1 MGWQS
6 DIVKY
11 GMIIGAAGVGVY
23 VLSHKISGAL
33 SAPAAAAGETINAAG
48 EALGTAASA
57 VGETLGG
64 AGEAAG
70 NYVQTVSNCPTC
82 NGWPNLFGTPCEEC
96 AEHGQK
102 TLPGAVPPS
111 GEAGDVYYEN
121 CVGQMCEHTDAADA
135 NQGGDIKADKP
146 IDVFEWKWP
155 WDPVGNVTKVQDDP
169 SQENWFKDPV
179 PGILEAGADIQRFF
193 FGGQTLSEVLKVD
206 NVVEQAV
213 PQGYDFTVPTG
224 YRTGATGF
232 KNTTE
237 SSTLNIGNNV
247 LDGTAATI
255 EPTQVNATGGWD
267 PTFGLLAGLFGS
279 PTQGIKPVSGIKT
292 FDREHQPTYD
302 NTVHANTSSN
312 GLSSSTVVNTSA
324 PSVNVNTAA
333 EANFNVSSTQVNTST
348 NVAGSTG
355 QGGARGGRSGGGSG
369 GGATGGA
376 GGSGSGGGSSG
387 GSSSAGGGSS
397 TSGNSGGGSTTSTSS
412 TSTGRRGTGSAGAGG
427 SS

>member
-11 GMIIGAAGVGVY
+11 GMIVGGAGVGVWL
-23 VLSHKISGAL
+23 LSRRISGAL
-33 SAPAAAAGETINAAG
+33 EAPAKAAGEAWNATG
-48 EALGTAASA
+48 EALGTAASV
-57 VGETLGG
+57 VGEAVGG
-64 AGEAAG
+64 AGEMAG
-70 NYVQTVSNCPTC
+70 DYVQTVASCPMC

-102 TLPGAVPPS
+102 ELPGEVPPS
-111 GEAGDVYYEN
+111 GDAGDVWYKDCFGLCPEDT
-121 CVGQMCEHTDAADA
+121 G
-135 NQGGDIKADKP
+135 QGGEIKADKP

-237 SSTLNIGNNV
+237 SNTLNIGNNV

-267 PTFGLLAGLFGS
+267 PTFGLLQGIFGS
-279 PTQGIKPVSGIKT
+279 PTVK
-292 FDREHQPTYD
+292 EQPTYN

-333 EANFNVSSTQVNTST
+333 NANFNVSSTQVNTST
-348 NVAGSTG
+348 NPAGNTG
-355 QGGARGGRSGGGSG
+355 RRGSG
-369 GGATGGA
+369 SAGA
-376 GGSGSGGGSSG
+376 GGSSGGSSG
-387 GSSSAGGGSS
+387 SSGGSSGSSGGTGGSSGSSSAGGGSS
-397 TSGNSGGGSTTSTSS
+397 SSGNSGGGSTTSTSS
-412 TSTGRRGTGSAGAGG
+412 RSTGRRGTGSAGAGG

>member
-1 MGWQS
+1 MGWQT
-6 DIVKY
+6 DIIKY
-11 GMIIGAAGVGVY
+11 GMIVGGAGVGVY
-23 VLSHKISGAL
+23 FLSRKISGAL
-33 SAPAAAAGETINAAG
+33 SAPAQAAG
-48 EALGTAASA
+48 EAWNATGEALGA
-57 VGETLGG
+57 
-64 AGEAAG
+64 AGEAVGDALAAPG
-70 NYVQTVSNCPTC
+70 KAVGSYVETVSNCPTC

-102 TLPGAVPPS
+102 SLPGAVPPS
-111 GEAGDVYYEN
+111 GDAGDVYYEN
-121 CVGQMCEHTDAADA
+121 CVGQMCDHVDAADA

-146 IDVFEWKWP
+146 IDIWGWLG
-155 WDPVGNVTKVQDDP
+155 VGEPQGQVTKVQDDP
-169 SQENWFKDPV
+169 SQENWFKNPV
-179 PGILEAGADIQRFF
+179 PGLLETGADIQRFF
-193 FGGQTLSEVLKVD
+193 FGGETLAEVLKVD

-267 PTFGLLAGLFGS
+267 PTFGLLSGLFGS
-279 PTQGIKPVSGIKT
+279 PTVKQ
-292 FDREHQPTYD
+292 QPTYN
-302 NTVHANTSSN
+302 NTVHPNTSSN

-333 EANFNVSSTQVNTST
+333 EANFNVSSTQVNTTT
-348 NVAGSTG
+348 NPAGNTG
-355 QGGARGGRSGGGSG
+355 RKGSG
-369 GGATGGA
+369 SAGA
-376 GGSGSGGGSSG
+376 GGSSGSSGGTGGSSGSSG
-387 GSSSAGGGSS
+387 GSASAGGGSS
-397 TSGNSGGGSTTSTSS
+397 TSGNSGGGSTTSTGGG
-412 TSTGRRGTGSAGAGG
+412 STGRRGTGSAGAGG

>member
-1 MGWQS
+1 MGWQT

-11 GMIIGAAGVGVY
+11 GMIVGGAGVGVY
-23 VLSHKISGAL
+23 LLSRKISGAL
-33 SAPAAAAGETINAAG
+33 EAPAKAAGEAWSATG
-48 EALGTAASA
+48 EALGTAATA
-57 VGETLGG
+57 AGDVLGG

-70 NYVQTVSNCPTC
+70 NYVATISNCPTC

-102 TLPGAVPPS
+102 SLPGVVPPS
-111 GEAGDVYYEN
+111 GDAGDVYYQN
-121 CVGQMCEHTDAADA
+121 CVGQMCDHVDAADA

-146 IDVFEWKWP
+146 IDIWGWLGLGEPK
-155 WDPVGNVTKVQDDP
+155 GQITKVQDDP

-179 PGILEAGADIQRFF
+179 PGLLETGADIQRFF
-193 FGGQTLSEVLKVD
+193 FGGQTISEVLKVD

-267 PTFGLLAGLFGS
+267 PTFGLLQGLFGS
-279 PTQGIKPVSGIKT
+279 PTVKQ
-292 FDREHQPTYD
+292 QPTYN
-302 NTVHANTSSN
+302 NTVHANTDSN
-312 GLSSSTVVNTSA
+312 GLSSSTVVNTTA

-348 NVAGSTG
+348 NVAGNTG
-355 QGGARGGRSGGGSG
+355 QSGAHGH
-369 GGATGGA
+369 
-376 GGSGSGGGSSG
+376 
-387 GSSSAGGGSS
+387 S
-397 TSGNSGGGSTTSTSS
+397 T
-412 TSTGRRGTGSAGAGG
+412 AGAGG
-427 SS
+427 NPSSSTTNAGNTTSTAGGTPAGVSTPGGGTSKNKGSGRFG

>member
-6 DIVKY
+6 DVIKY
-11 GMIIGAAGVGVY
+11 GMVIGAAGVGVY

-33 SAPAAAAGETINAAG
+33 EAPAKAAGEAWSATG
-48 EALGTAASA
+48 EALGTAATA
-57 VGETLGG
+57 AGDVLGG

-70 NYVQTVSNCPTC
+70 NYVATISNCPTC

-102 TLPGAVPPS
+102 DLPGVVPPS
-111 GEAGDVYYEN
+111 GDAGDVYYQN

-146 IDVFEWKWP
+146 IDIWGWLG
-155 WDPVGNVTKVQDDP
+155 VGEPKGQVTKVQDDP
-169 SQENWFKDPV
+169 NQENWFKDPV
-179 PGILEAGADIQRFF
+179 PGLLETGADIQRFF
-193 FGGQTLSEVLKVD
+193 FGGQTLAEVLKVD

-267 PTFGLLAGLFGS
+267 PTFGLLQGLFGS
-279 PTQGIKPVSGIKT
+279 PTVK
-292 FDREHQPTYD
+292 EQPTYN
-302 NTVHANTSSN
+302 NTVHPNTSSN

-355 QGGARGGRSGGGSG
+355 QAGARGARGSSSSSGS
-369 GGATGGA
+369 
-376 GGSGSGGGSSG
+376 GSGSGGGSSGSGGGSSSGGGSG

-397 TSGNSGGGSTTSTSS
+397 TSGNSGGGSTTST
-412 TSTGRRGTGSAGAGG
+412 GGGAGTARGNRGKGNSG
-427 SS
+427 SGGSE

>member
-1 MGWQS
+1 MGWQT
-6 DIVKY
+6 DIIKY
-11 GMIIGAAGVGVY
+11 GMIVGGAGVGVY
-23 VLSHKISGAL
+23 LLSRKISGAL
-33 SAPAAAAGETINAAG
+33 EAPAKAAGEAWSATG
-48 EALGTAASA
+48 EALGTAAST
-57 VGETLGG
+57 VGEALGG

-70 NYVQTVSNCPTC
+70 NYVQTVSNCFFC
-82 NGWPNLFGTPCEEC
+82 NGWPNVFGTPCEEC

-102 TLPGAVPPS
+102 DLPGAVPPS
-111 GEAGDVYYEN
+111 GDAGDAYYQD
-121 CVGQMCEHTDAADA
+121 CVGQMCEHRDAADA

-146 IDVFEWKWP
+146 IDVWGWLGFGEP
-155 WDPVGNVTKVQDDP
+155 EGQVTKIQDDP
-169 SQENWFKDPV
+169 SQENWFKNPV
-179 PGILEAGADIQRFF
+179 PGLLEAGADIQRFF
-193 FGGQTLSEVLKVD
+193 FGGETIAEVLKVD

-255 EPTQVNATGGWD
+255 EPTKVNATGGFD
-267 PTFGLLAGLFGS
+267 PFGGVLQGLFGS
-279 PTQGIKPVSGIKT
+279 PTVKQ
-292 FDREHQPTYD
+292 QPTYN
-302 NTVHANTSSN
+302 NTVHANTDSN

-348 NVAGSTG
+348 NPAGNTG
-355 QGGARGGRSGGGSG
+355 RKGSG
-369 GGATGGA
+369 SAGA
-376 GGSGSGGGSSG
+376 GGSSGSSGGTGGSSGSSG

-397 TSGNSGGGSTTSTSS
+397 TSGNSGGGSTTSTSGG
-412 TSTGRRGTGSAGAGG
+412 STGRRGTGSAGAGG

>member
-1 MGWQS
+1 MGWQT
-6 DIVKY
+6 DIIKY
-11 GMIIGAAGVGVY
+11 GMIVGGAGVGVY
-23 VLSHKISGAL
+23 LLSRKISGAL
-33 SAPAAAAGETINAAG
+33 EAPAKAAGEAWSATG
-48 EALGTAASA
+48 EALGTAAST
-57 VGETLGG
+57 VGEALGG

-70 NYVQTVSNCPTC
+70 NYVQTISNCPTC

-102 TLPGAVPPS
+102 ELPGAVPPS
-111 GEAGDVYYEN
+111 GDAGDVYYQD
-121 CVGQMCEHTDAADA
+121 CVGQMCEHRDAADA

-146 IDVFEWKWP
+146 IDVWGWLGLGEPK
-155 WDPVGNVTKVQDDP
+155 GEVTKIQDDP
-169 SQENWFKDPV
+169 SQENWFKNPV
-179 PGILEAGADIQRFF
+179 PGLLEAGADIQRFF
-193 FGGQTLSEVLKVD
+193 FGGETIAEVLKVD

-255 EPTQVNATGGWD
+255 EPTQVNATGGFD
-267 PTFGLLAGLFGS
+267 PFGGLLSGLFGS
-279 PTQGIKPVSGIKT
+279 PTVKQ
-292 FDREHQPTYD
+292 QPTYN

-348 NVAGSTG
+348 NPAGNTG
-355 QGGARGGRSGGGSG
+355 RKGSG
-369 GGATGGA
+369 SAGA
-376 GGSGSGGGSSG
+376 GGSSGSSGGTGGSSGSSG

-397 TSGNSGGGSTTSTSS
+397 TSGNSGGGSTTSTSGG
-412 TSTGRRGTGSAGAGG
+412 STGRRGTGSAGAGG

>member
-6 DIVKY
+6 DVIKY
-11 GMIIGAAGVGVY
+11 GMVIGAAGVGVY

-33 SAPAAAAGETINAAG
+33 SAPAAAAGEAWNATG
-48 EALGTAASA
+48 EALGTAATA
-57 VGETLGG
+57 AGDVLGG

-70 NYVQTVSNCPTC
+70 NYVQTISNCPTC

-102 TLPGAVPPS
+102 TLPGAVPP
-111 GEAGDVYYEN
+111 GGDAGDVYYEN
-121 CVGQMCEHTDAADA
+121 CVGQMCDHVDAADA

-179 PGILEAGADIQRFF
+179 PGLLETGADIQRFF
-193 FGGQTLSEVLKVD
+193 FGGQTLAEVLKVD

-224 YRTGATGF
+224 YRTGATGL

-267 PTFGLLAGLFGS
+267 PTFGLLQGLFGS
-279 PTQGIKPVSGIKT
+279 PTVK
-292 FDREHQPTYD
+292 EQPTYN

-333 EANFNVSSTQVNTST
+333 EANFNVSSTQVNTTT
-348 NVAGSTG
+348 NPAGNTG
-355 QGGARGGRSGGGSG
+355 RKGSG
-369 GGATGGA
+369 SAGA
-376 GGSGSGGGSSG
+376 GGSSSSGSSSS

-412 TSTGRRGTGSAGAGG
+412 TSTGRRGTGSAGSGG

>member
-11 GMIIGAAGVGVY
+11 GMIVGGAGVGVY
-23 VLSHKISGAL
+23 LLSRKISGAL
-33 SAPAAAAGETINAAG
+33 SAPAQAAG
-48 EALGTAASA
+48 EAWNAT
-57 VGETLGG
+57 GEAIGA
-64 AGEAAG
+64 AGEAVGDALAAPG
-70 NYVQTVSNCPTC
+70 EAVGSYVETVSNCPTC

-102 TLPGAVPPS
+102 ELPGAVPPS
-111 GEAGDVYYEN
+111 GEAGDVYYQN
-121 CVGQMCEHTDAADA
+121 CVGQMCEHMDAADA

-237 SSTLNIGNNV
+237 STTLNIGNNV

-324 PSVNVNTAA
+324 PSVTVNTAA
-333 EANFNVSSTQVNTST
+333 NANVNATSTQVNTST

-355 QGGARGGRSGGGSG
+355 QSGAHGHST
-369 GGATGGA
+369 AGA
-376 GGSGSGGGSSG
+376 GGNTS
-387 GSSSAGGGSS
+387 SS
-397 TSGNSGGGSTTSTSS
+397 TSNAGSTTSTSGATPS
-412 TSTGRRGTGSAGAGG
+412 GTGSNTSSTSSTAGG
-427 SS
+427 GTKTKNTGSGRFG

>member
-11 GMIIGAAGVGVY
+11 GMIVGAAGVGVY
-23 VLSHKISGAL
+23 ILSHKISGAL

-70 NYVQTVSNCPTC
+70 NYVQTISNCPTC

-102 TLPGAVPPS
+102 DLPGEVPP
-111 GEAGDVYYEN
+111 GGDAGDVYYEN

-193 FGGQTLSEVLKVD
+193 FGGQTISEVLKVD

-224 YRTGATGF
+224 FRTGATGF

-267 PTFGLLAGLFGS
+267 PTFGLLQGIFGS
-279 PTQGIKPVSGIKT
+279 PTVK
-292 FDREHQPTYD
+292 EQPTYN

-333 EANFNVSSTQVNTST
+333 NANFNVSSTQVNTST
-348 NVAGSTG
+348 NPAGDTG
-355 QGGARGGRSGGGSG
+355 RRGSG
-369 GGATGGA
+369 SAGA
-376 GGSGSGGGSSG
+376 GGSSGGSSGSSSSGSSGGSSG

-412 TSTGRRGTGSAGAGG
+412 KSTGRRGTGSAGAGG

>member
-6 DIVKY
+6 DVIKY
-11 GMIIGAAGVGVY
+11 GMIVGGAGVGVWL
-23 VLSHKISGAL
+23 LSRRISGAL
-33 SAPAAAAGETINAAG
+33 EAPAQAAGEAWNATG

-57 VGETLGG
+57 VGEAVGG
-64 AGEAAG
+64 AGEMAG
-70 NYVQTVSNCPTC
+70 DYVQTVASCPMC

-102 TLPGAVPPS
+102 ELPGAVPPGGDPS
-111 GEAGDVYYEN
+111 GVVHEG
-121 CVGQMCEHTDAADA
+121 CVGQMCEHMDAADA

-146 IDVFEWKWP
+146 IDVFEWRWP

-193 FGGQTLSEVLKVD
+193 FGGQTISEVLKVD

-224 YRTGATGF
+224 YRTGVTGF

-267 PTFGLLAGLFGS
+267 PTFGLLQGIFGS
-279 PTQGIKPVSGIKT
+279 PTVK
-292 FDREHQPTYD
+292 EQPTYN

-312 GLSSSTVVNTSA
+312 GLSSSTVTNTSA

-333 EANFNVSSTQVNTST
+333 NANFNVSSTQVNTST

-355 QGGARGGRSGGGSG
+355 QSGARGARGSSSSSGSSSGGSSS
-369 GGATGGA
+369 
-376 GGSGSGGGSSG
+376 SGSSSSGSSG

-412 TSTGRRGTGSAGAGG
+412 KSTGRRGTGSAGAGG

>member
-11 GMIIGAAGVGVY
+11 GMIVGGAGVGVWL
-23 VLSHKISGAL
+23 LSRRISGAL
-33 SAPAAAAGETINAAG
+33 EAPAKAAGEAWNATG
-48 EALGTAASA
+48 EALGTAASV
-57 VGETLGG
+57 VGEAVGG
-64 AGEAAG
+64 AGEMAG
-70 NYVQTVSNCPTC
+70 DYVQTVASCPMC

-102 TLPGAVPPS
+102 ELPGEVPPS
-111 GEAGDVYYEN
+111 GDAGDVWYKDCFGLCPEDT
-121 CVGQMCEHTDAADA
+121 G
-135 NQGGDIKADKP
+135 QGGEIKADKP

-237 SSTLNIGNNV
+237 SNTLNIGNNV

-267 PTFGLLAGLFGS
+267 PTFGLLQGIFGS
-279 PTQGIKPVSGIKT
+279 PTVK
-292 FDREHQPTYD
+292 EQPTYN

-333 EANFNVSSTQVNTST
+333 NANFNVSSTQVNTST
-348 NVAGSTG
+348 NPAGNTG
-355 QGGARGGRSGGGSG
+355 RR
-369 GGATGGA
+369 
-376 GGSGSGGGSSG
+376 GSGSAGAGRSSGGSSG
-387 GSSSAGGGSS
+387 SSGGSSGSSGGTGGSSGSSSAGGGSS
-397 TSGNSGGGSTTSTSS
+397 SSGNSGGGSTTSTSS
-412 TSTGRRGTGSAGAGG
+412 RSTGRRGTGSAGAGG

>member
-11 GMIIGAAGVGVY
+11 GMIVGAAGVGVY
-23 VLSHKISGAL
+23 ILSHKISGAL
-33 SAPAAAAGETINAAG
+33 EAPAKAAGEAWSATG
-48 EALGTAASA
+48 EALGTAATA
-57 VGETLGG
+57 AGDALGG

-102 TLPGAVPPS
+102 DLPGESEPS
-111 GEAGDVYYEN
+111 GDYGDVYYQD
-121 CVGQMCEHTDAADA
+121 CVGQMCEHKDAADA

-155 WDPVGNVTKVQDDP
+155 WDPVGDVTKVQDDP
-169 SQENWFKDPV
+169 IQENWFKDPV

-193 FGGQTLSEVLKVD
+193 FGGQTIAEVLKVD
-206 NVVEQAV
+206 NVVEQTI
-213 PQGYDFTVPTG
+213 PQGTDFTVPTG

-237 SSTLNIGNNV
+237 NTTLNVGNNV

-267 PTFGLLAGLFGS
+267 PTFGLLQGLFGS
-279 PTQGIKPVSGIKT
+279 PTVK
-292 FDREHQPTYD
+292 EQPTYN

-312 GLSSSTVVNTSA
+312 GLSSSTVVNTTA

-355 QGGARGGRSGGGSG
+355 QSGARGDRGTNTGTNTTGSNT
-369 GGATGGA
+369 AST
-376 GGSGSGGGSSG
+376 
-387 GSSSAGGGSS
+387 SSS
-397 TSGNSGGGSTTSTSS
+397 NSNAGSTTST
-412 TSTGRRGTGSAGAGG
+412 AGG
-427 SS
+427 TPSGVSTPGGGTKKGSGRFG

>member
-70 NYVQTVSNCPTC
+70 NYVQTISNCPTC

-102 TLPGAVPPS
+102 TLPGAVPP
-111 GEAGDVYYEN
+111 GGDAGDVYYEN

-224 YRTGATGF
+224 YRTGATGL

-267 PTFGLLAGLFGS
+267 PTFGLLSGLFGS
-279 PTQGIKPVSGIKT
+279 PTVK
-292 FDREHQPTYD
+292 EQPTYN
-302 NTVHANTSSN
+302 NTVHPNTSSN

-355 QGGARGGRSGGGSG
+355 QAGARGAR
-369 GGATGGA
+369 
-376 GGSGSGGGSSG
+376 
-387 GSSSAGGGSS
+387 GSSSSSGSSSSGSSSSGSSSSGSSSSGSSSSGSS
-397 TSGNSGGGSTTSTSS
+397 TSGNSSSGGTTSTSGG
-412 TSTGRRGTGSAGAGG
+412 STGRRGTGSAGAGG

>member
-1 MGWQS
+1 MGWQT

-11 GMIIGAAGVGVY
+11 GMIVGGAAVGVY
-23 VLSHKISGAL
+23 IVSRKISGAL
-33 SAPAAAAGETINAAG
+33 SAPAQAAGEAWNATG
-48 EALGTAASA
+48 EALGTAASTA
-57 VGETLGG
+57 GDVLGG

-102 TLPGAVPPS
+102 TLPGAVPP
-111 GEAGDVYYEN
+111 GGDAGDVYYEN

-146 IDVFEWKWP
+146 IDIWGWLG
-155 WDPVGNVTKVQDDP
+155 VGEPKGQVTKIQDDP
-169 SQENWFKDPV
+169 NQENWFKDPV

-267 PTFGLLAGLFGS
+267 PSFGLLQGIFGS
-279 PTQGIKPVSGIKT
+279 PTVK
-292 FDREHQPTYD
+292 EQPTYN

-333 EANFNVSSTQVNTST
+333 EANFNVSSTQVNTTT
-348 NVAGSTG
+348 NPAGNTG
-355 QGGARGGRSGGGSG
+355 RKGSG
-369 GGATGGA
+369 SAGA
-376 GGSGSGGGSSG
+376 GGSSGGSSGSSGGSSG

-397 TSGNSGGGSTTSTSS
+397 TSGNSGGGSTTSTSGG
-412 TSTGRRGTGSAGAGG
+412 STGRRGTGSAGAGG

>member
-33 SAPAAAAGETINAAG
+33 SAPAQAAGEAWNATG
-48 EALGTAASA
+48 EALGTAATA
-57 VGETLGG
+57 AGDVLGG

-70 NYVQTVSNCPTC
+70 NYVATISNCPTC

-111 GEAGDVYYEN
+111 GDAGDVYYEN
-121 CVGQMCEHTDAADA
+121 CVGQMCDHVDAADA

-146 IDVFEWKWP
+146 IDIWGWLG
-155 WDPVGNVTKVQDDP
+155 VGEPKGQVTKVQDDP
-169 SQENWFKDPV
+169 NQENWFKNPV
-179 PGILEAGADIQRFF
+179 PGLLETGADIQRFF
-193 FGGQTLSEVLKVD
+193 FGGETIAEVLKVD

-224 YRTGATGF
+224 YRTAATGF

-267 PTFGLLAGLFGS
+267 PTFGLLSGLFGS
-279 PTQGIKPVSGIKT
+279 PTVKQ
-292 FDREHQPTYD
+292 QPTYN
-302 NTVHANTSSN
+302 NTVHPNTSSN

-333 EANFNVSSTQVNTST
+333 EANFNVSSTQVNTTT
-348 NVAGSTG
+348 NPAGNTGGGSTG
-355 QGGARGGRSGGGSG
+355 RRGGGT
-369 GGATGGA
+369 AGA
-376 GGSGSGGGSSG
+376 GGSSKSGSSGGSSG

-397 TSGNSGGGSTTSTSS
+397 TSGNSGGGSTTSTSGG
-412 TSTGRRGTGSAGAGG
+412 STGRRGTGSAGAGG

>member
-1 MGWQS
+1 MGWQT

-48 EALGTAASA
+48 EALGTAATA
-57 VGETLGG
+57 AGDALGG
-64 AGEAAG
+64 VAETAG
-70 NYVQTVSNCPTC
+70 NYVGTISNCPTC

-102 TLPGAVPPS
+102 ELPGEVPPS
-111 GEAGDVYYEN
+111 GDYGDVYYEN

-135 NQGGDIKADKP
+135 NQGGDIKTDKP
-146 IDVFEWKWP
+146 IDIWGWLG
-155 WDPVGNVTKVQDDP
+155 VGEPKGQVTKVQDDP

-179 PGILEAGADIQRFF
+179 PGLLETGADIQRFF

-255 EPTQVNATGGWD
+255 EPTQVNATGGFD
-267 PTFGLLAGLFGS
+267 PLGGLLHGVFGS
-279 PTQGIKPVSGIKT
+279 PTVKQ
-292 FDREHQPTYD
+292 QPTYD
-302 NTVHANTSSN
+302 NTVHPNTSSN

-324 PSVNVNTAA
+324 PSVTVNTAA
-333 EANFNVSSTQVNTST
+333 NANVNASSTQVNTST

-355 QGGARGGRSGGGSG
+355 QAGARGAR
-369 GGATGGA
+369 
-376 GGSGSGGGSSG
+376 SG
-387 GSSSAGGGSS
+387 GSSSSGSS
-397 TSGNSGGGSTTSTSS
+397 SSGSSSSGSSSSGNSGGGSTTSS
-412 TSTGRRGTGSAGAGG
+412 GAGKARG
-427 SS
+427 SRGKGNSGSGGTS

>member
-70 NYVQTVSNCPTC
+70 NYVQTISNCPTC

-102 TLPGAVPPS
+102 ELPGQVPPS
-111 GEAGDVYYEN
+111 GDAGDVYYQN
-121 CVGQMCEHTDAADA
+121 CVGQMCDHTDAADA

-155 WDPVGNVTKVQDDP
+155 WDPVGTVTKVQDDP

-213 PQGYDFTVPTG
+213 PQGQDFTVPTG

-237 SSTLNIGNNV
+237 SSTLNTGNNV
-247 LDGTAATI
+247 LDGTAAT
-255 EPTQVNATGGWD
+255 VNLYKVHGQT
-267 PTFGLLAGLFGS
+267 LALS
-279 PTQGIKPVSGIKT
+279 PEAVSYYAGMGV
-292 FDREHQPTYD
+292 DLQPTYN

-324 PSVNVNTAA
+324 PSVTVNTAA
-333 EANFNVSSTQVNTST
+333 NANVNASSTQVNTST

-355 QGGARGGRSGGGSG
+355 QAGARGAR
-369 GGATGGA
+369 
-376 GGSGSGGGSSG
+376 SG
-387 GSSSAGGGSS
+387 GSSS
-397 TSGNSGGGSTTSTSS
+397 SGNSGGGSTTST
-412 TSTGRRGTGSAGAGG
+412 GGGAGAARGSRGKGNSGSGG
-427 SS
+427 TS

>member
-1 MGWQS
+1 
-6 DIVKY
+6 
-11 GMIIGAAGVGVY
+11 
-23 VLSHKISGAL
+23 
-33 SAPAAAAGETINAAG
+33 
-48 EALGTAASA
+48 

-70 NYVQTVSNCPTC
+70 NYVQTISNCPTC

-102 TLPGAVPPS
+102 TLPGAVPP
-111 GEAGDVYYEN
+111 GGDAGDVYYEN

-146 IDVFEWKWP
+146 IDIWGWLGIGEPK
-155 WDPVGNVTKVQDDP
+155 GQVTKIQDDP
-169 SQENWFKDPV
+169 NQENWFKDPV
-179 PGILEAGADIQRFF
+179 PGLLETGADIQRFF
-193 FGGQTLSEVLKVD
+193 FGGETLSEVLKVD

-267 PTFGLLAGLFGS
+267 PTFGLLQGMFGS
-279 PTQGIKPVSGIKT
+279 PTVK
-292 FDREHQPTYD
+292 EQPTYN
-302 NTVHANTSSN
+302 NTVNPNTSSN
-312 GLSSSTVVNTSA
+312 GLSSSTVTNTSA

-333 EANFNVSSTQVNTST
+333 NANFNVSSTQVNTST
-348 NVAGSTG
+348 TPAGNTG
-355 QGGARGGRSGGGSG
+355 RRGSG
-369 GGATGGA
+369 SAGA
-376 GGSGSGGGSSG
+376 GGSSGGTGGSSG
-387 GSSSAGGGSS
+387 GTGGSSGSSSSGSSSAGGGSS
-397 TSGNSGGGSTTSTSS
+397 TSGNSGGGSTTSTSGG
-412 TSTGRRGTGSAGAGG
+412 STGRRGTGSAGAGG

>member
-6 DIVKY
+6 DVIKY
-11 GMIIGAAGVGVY
+11 GMIVGGAGVGVWL
-23 VLSHKISGAL
+23 LSRRISGAL
-33 SAPAAAAGETINAAG
+33 EAPAQAAG
-48 EALGTAASA
+48 EAWNATGEAFGTAASA
-57 VGETLGG
+57 VGEAVGG
-64 AGEAAG
+64 AGEMAG
-70 NYVQTVSNCPTC
+70 DYVQTVASCPMC

-102 TLPGAVPPS
+102 ELPGAVPPS
-111 GEAGDVYYEN
+111 GGDPSGVVHEG
-121 CVGQMCEHTDAADA
+121 CVGQMCEHQDAADA

-146 IDVFEWKWP
+146 IDVFEWRWP
-155 WDPVGNVTKVQDDP
+155 WDPVGQVTKVQDDP

-193 FGGQTLSEVLKVD
+193 FGGQTISEVLKVD

-237 SSTLNIGNNV
+237 SNTLNIGNNV

-267 PTFGLLAGLFGS
+267 PTFGLLQGIFGS
-279 PTQGIKPVSGIKT
+279 PTVK
-292 FDREHQPTYD
+292 EQPTYN

-333 EANFNVSSTQVNTST
+333 NANFNVSSTQVNTST
-348 NVAGSTG
+348 NPAGNTG
-355 QGGARGGRSGGGSG
+355 RKGSG
-369 GGATGGA
+369 SAGA
-376 GGSGSGGGSSG
+376 GGSSGGSSGSSSSGSSGGSSG

-397 TSGNSGGGSTTSTSS
+397 TSGNSGGGSTTSTSGG
-412 TSTGRRGTGSAGAGG
+412 STGRRGTGSAGAGG

>member
-70 NYVQTVSNCPTC
+70 NYVQTISNCPTC

-102 TLPGAVPPS
+102 ELPGAVPPS
-111 GEAGDVYYEN
+111 GEAGDVYYQN
-121 CVGQMCEHTDAADA
+121 CVGQMCDHQDAADA

-169 SQENWFKDPV
+169 NQENWFKDPV

-267 PTFGLLAGLFGS
+267 PTFGLLQGIFGS
-279 PTQGIKPVSGIKT
+279 PTVK
-292 FDREHQPTYD
+292 EQPTYN
-302 NTVHANTSSN
+302 NTVHSNTSSN

-333 EANFNVSSTQVNTST
+333 NANFNVSSTQVNTST
-348 NVAGSTG
+348 NPAGNTG
-355 QGGARGGRSGGGSG
+355 RKGSG
-369 GGATGGA
+369 SAGA
-376 GGSGSGGGSSG
+376 GGSSGSSSSGSSSSGSSGGSSG

-397 TSGNSGGGSTTSTSS
+397 TSGNSGGGSTTSTSGG
-412 TSTGRRGTGSAGAGG
+412 STGRRGTGSAGAGG

>member
-6 DIVKY
+6 DVIKY
-11 GMIIGAAGVGVY
+11 GMVIGAAGVGVY

-70 NYVQTVSNCPTC
+70 NYVQTISNCPTC

-102 TLPGAVPPS
+102 ELPGQVPPS
-111 GEAGDVYYEN
+111 GDAGDVYYQN
-121 CVGQMCEHTDAADA
+121 CVGQMCEHMDAADA

-146 IDVFEWKWP
+146 IDIWGWLG
-155 WDPVGNVTKVQDDP
+155 VGEPKGQVTKVQDDP

-179 PGILEAGADIQRFF
+179 PGLLETGADIQRFF

-267 PTFGLLAGLFGS
+267 PTFGLLSGLFGS
-279 PTQGIKPVSGIKT
+279 PTVK
-292 FDREHQPTYD
+292 EQPTYN

-333 EANFNVSSTQVNTST
+333 EANFNVSSTQVNTTT
-348 NVAGSTG
+348 NPAGDTG
-355 QGGARGGRSGGGSG
+355 RRGSG
-369 GGATGGA
+369 SAGA
-376 GGSGSGGGSSG
+376 GGSSGSSSSGSQGGSASAGGTGGSSS
-387 GSSSAGGGSS
+387 SSSAGGGSS
-397 TSGNSGGGSTTSTSS
+397 TSGNSGGGSTTSTSGG
-412 TSTGRRGTGSAGAGG
+412 STGRRGTGSAGAGG

>member
-11 GMIIGAAGVGVY
+11 GMIVGAAGVGVY
-23 VLSHKISGAL
+23 ILSHKISGAL

-70 NYVQTVSNCPTC
+70 NYVQTISNCPTC

-102 TLPGAVPPS
+102 DLPGEVPP
-111 GEAGDVYYEN
+111 GGDAGDVYYEN

-193 FGGQTLSEVLKVD
+193 FGGQTISEVLKVD

-224 YRTGATGF
+224 FRTGATGF

-267 PTFGLLAGLFGS
+267 PTFGLLQGIFGS
-279 PTQGIKPVSGIKT
+279 PTVK
-292 FDREHQPTYD
+292 EQPTYN

-333 EANFNVSSTQVNTST
+333 NANFNVSSTQVNTST
-348 NVAGSTG
+348 NPAGDTG
-355 QGGARGGRSGGGSG
+355 RRGTGS
-369 GGATGGA
+369 AGA
-376 GGSGSGGGSSG
+376 GGSSGGSSGSSSSGSSGGSSG

-412 TSTGRRGTGSAGAGG
+412 KSTGRRGTGSAGAGG

>member
-6 DIVKY
+6 DVIKY
-11 GMIIGAAGVGVY
+11 GMVIGAAGVGVY

-64 AGEAAG
+64 VGEGVG

-102 TLPGAVPPS
+102 DLPGVVPPS
-111 GEAGDVYYEN
+111 GDAGDVYYEN
-121 CVGQMCEHTDAADA
+121 CVGQMCEHRDAADA

-146 IDVFEWKWP
+146 IDIWGWLG
-155 WDPVGNVTKVQDDP
+155 VGEPKGQVTKVQDDP

-179 PGILEAGADIQRFF
+179 PGLLETGADIQRFF
-193 FGGQTLSEVLKVD
+193 FGGQTLAEVLKVD

-267 PTFGLLAGLFGS
+267 PTFGLLSGLFGS
-279 PTQGIKPVSGIKT
+279 PTVKQ
-292 FDREHQPTYD
+292 QPTYN
-302 NTVHANTSSN
+302 NTVHANTDSN

-333 EANFNVSSTQVNTST
+333 EANFNVSSTQVNTTT
-348 NVAGSTG
+348 NPAGNTG
-355 QGGARGGRSGGGSG
+355 RKGSG
-369 GGATGGA
+369 SAGA
-376 GGSGSGGGSSG
+376 GGSSGSSSSGSSGGSSG
-387 GSSSAGGGSS
+387 GSASAGGGSS
-397 TSGNSGGGSTTSTSS
+397 TSGNSGGGSTTSTSGG
-412 TSTGRRGTGSAGAGG
+412 STGRRGTGSAGAGG

>member
-1 MGWQS
+1 
-6 DIVKY
+6 
-11 GMIIGAAGVGVY
+11 MIIGAAGAGVY

-57 VGETLGG
+57 VGDTLGG

-70 NYVQTVSNCPTC
+70 NYVQTISSCPTC

-111 GEAGDVYYEN
+111 GDAGDVYYEN

-155 WDPVGNVTKVQDDP
+155 WDPVGEVTKVQDDP

-237 SSTLNIGNNV
+237 SNTLNIGNNV

-267 PTFGLLAGLFGS
+267 PTFGLLQGLFGS
-279 PTQGIKPVSGIKT
+279 PTVK
-292 FDREHQPTYD
+292 EQPTYN

-355 QGGARGGRSGGGSG
+355 QGGARGARGSSSS
-369 GGATGGA
+369 
-376 GGSGSGGGSSG
+376 SGSSSSGSSSSGSSG
-387 GSSSAGGGSS
+387 GSNSAGGGSS
-397 TSGNSGGGSTTSTSS
+397 TSGNSGGGSTTST
-412 TSTGRRGTGSAGAGG
+412 GGGAGASRGNRGKGNSGSGG

>member
-11 GMIIGAAGVGVY
+11 GMIVGAAGVGVY
-23 VLSHKISGAL
+23 IVSRKISGAL
-33 SAPAAAAGETINAAG
+33 SAPAQAAGEAWNATG
-48 EALGTAASA
+48 EALGTAASTA
-57 VGETLGG
+57 GDVLGG

-102 TLPGAVPPS
+102 TLPGAVPP
-111 GEAGDVYYEN
+111 GGDAGDVYYEN

-224 YRTGATGF
+224 YRTGATGL

-267 PTFGLLAGLFGS
+267 PTFGLLSGLFGS
-279 PTQGIKPVSGIKT
+279 PTVK
-292 FDREHQPTYD
+292 EQPTYN
-302 NTVHANTSSN
+302 NTVHPNTSSN

-355 QGGARGGRSGGGSG
+355 QAGARGAR
-369 GGATGGA
+369 
-376 GGSGSGGGSSG
+376 
-387 GSSSAGGGSS
+387 GSSSSSGSSSSGSSSSGSSSSGSSSSGSSSSGSS
-397 TSGNSGGGSTTSTSS
+397 TSGNSSSGGTTSTSGG
-412 TSTGRRGTGSAGAGG
+412 STGRRGTGSAGAGG

>member
-33 SAPAAAAGETINAAG
+33 EAPAKAAGEAWSATG
-48 EALGTAASA
+48 EALGTAATA
-57 VGETLGG
+57 AGDVLGG

-70 NYVQTVSNCPTC
+70 NYVATISNCPTC

-102 TLPGAVPPS
+102 ELPGAVPPS

-121 CVGQMCEHTDAADA
+121 CVGQMCDHVDAADA

-146 IDVFEWKWP
+146 IDIWGWLG
-155 WDPVGNVTKVQDDP
+155 VGEPKGQVTKVQDDP
-169 SQENWFKDPV
+169 SQENWFKNPV
-179 PGILEAGADIQRFF
+179 PGLLEAGADIQRFF
-193 FGGQTLSEVLKVD
+193 FGGETIAEVLKVD

-267 PTFGLLAGLFGS
+267 PTFGLLSGLFGS
-279 PTQGIKPVSGIKT
+279 PTVKQ
-292 FDREHQPTYD
+292 QPTYN
-302 NTVHANTSSN
+302 NTVHPNTSSN

-333 EANFNVSSTQVNTST
+333 EANFNVSSTQVNTTT
-348 NVAGSTG
+348 NPAGNTG
-355 QGGARGGRSGGGSG
+355 RKGSG
-369 GGATGGA
+369 SAGA
-376 GGSGSGGGSSG
+376 GGSSGSSKSGSSGGSSG

-397 TSGNSGGGSTTSTSS
+397 TSGNSGGGSTTSS
-412 TSTGRRGTGSAGAGG
+412 GAGKARG
-427 SS
+427 SRGKGNSGSGGTS

>member
-11 GMIIGAAGVGVY
+11 GMIVGAAGVGVY
-23 VLSHKISGAL
+23 ILSHKISGAL

-70 NYVQTVSNCPTC
+70 NYVQTISNCPTC

-111 GEAGDVYYEN
+111 GDAGDVYYEN

-267 PTFGLLAGLFGS
+267 PTFGLLQGIFGS
-279 PTQGIKPVSGIKT
+279 PTVK
-292 FDREHQPTYD
+292 EQPTYN

-333 EANFNVSSTQVNTST
+333 NANFNVSSTQVNTST

-355 QGGARGGRSGGGSG
+355 QSGARGARS
-369 GGATGGA
+369 
-376 GGSGSGGGSSG
+376 SGSSSSGSSSS

-397 TSGNSGGGSTTSTSS
+397 TSGNSGGGSTTST
-412 TSTGRRGTGSAGAGG
+412 GGGAGTARGNRGKGNSG
-427 SS
+427 SGGSE

>member
-11 GMIIGAAGVGVY
+11 GMIIGAAGAGVY

-57 VGETLGG
+57 VGDTLGG

-70 NYVQTVSNCPTC
+70 NYVQTISSCPTC

-111 GEAGDVYYEN
+111 GDAGDVYYEN

-155 WDPVGNVTKVQDDP
+155 WDPVGEVTKVQDDP

-224 YRTGATGF
+224 YRTGATGL

-267 PTFGLLAGLFGS
+267 PTFGLLSGLFGS
-279 PTQGIKPVSGIKT
+279 PTVK
-292 FDREHQPTYD
+292 EQPTYN
-302 NTVHANTSSN
+302 NTVHPNTSSN

-355 QGGARGGRSGGGSG
+355 QAGARGAR
-369 GGATGGA
+369 
-376 GGSGSGGGSSG
+376 
-387 GSSSAGGGSS
+387 GSSSSSGSSSSGSSSSGSSSSGSSSSGSSSSGSS
-397 TSGNSGGGSTTSTSS
+397 TSGNSSSGGTTSTSGG
-412 TSTGRRGTGSAGAGG
+412 STGRRGTGSAGAGG

>member
-1 MGWQS
+1 MGWQT

-11 GMIIGAAGVGVY
+11 GMIVGAAGVGVY
-23 VLSHKISGAL
+23 ILSHKISGAL

-70 NYVQTVSNCPTC
+70 NYVQTISNCPTC

-102 TLPGAVPPS
+102 TLPGEVPPS
-111 GEAGDVYYEN
+111 GDAGDVYYQN
-121 CVGQMCEHTDAADA
+121 CVGQMCEHTDGMDA
-135 NQGGDIKADKP
+135 NQGGDIKTDKP
-146 IDVFEWKWP
+146 IDIWGWLGLGEPK
-155 WDPVGNVTKVQDDP
+155 GQVTKVQDDAN
-169 SQENWFKDPV
+169 QENWFKDPV
-179 PGILEAGADIQRFF
+179 PGLLETGADIQRFI

-224 YRTGATGF
+224 YRTGDTGF

-237 SSTLNIGNNV
+237 STTLNIGNNV

-267 PTFGLLAGLFGS
+267 PTFGLLQGIFGS
-279 PTQGIKPVSGIKT
+279 PTVK
-292 FDREHQPTYD
+292 EQPTYN
-302 NTVHANTSSN
+302 NTVHSNTSSN
-312 GLSSSTVVNTSA
+312 GLSSSTVTNTSA

-333 EANFNVSSTQVNTST
+333 NANVNASSTQVNTST
-348 NVAGSTG
+348 NPAGNTG
-355 QGGARGGRSGGGSG
+355 RRGSG
-369 GGATGGA
+369 SAGA
-376 GGSGSGGGSSG
+376 GGSSGGSSGSSSSGSSGGSSG

-397 TSGNSGGGSTTSTSS
+397 TSGNSGGGSTTSS
-412 TSTGRRGTGSAGAGG
+412 GGGTGGGAGTSRGNRGKGNSGSGG

>member
-1 MGWQS
+1 MGWQT
-6 DIVKY
+6 DIIKY
-11 GMIIGAAGVGVY
+11 GMIVGGAGVGVY
-23 VLSHKISGAL
+23 LLSRKISGAL
-33 SAPAAAAGETINAAG
+33 EAPAKAAGEAWSATG
-48 EALGTAASA
+48 EALGTAAST
-57 VGETLGG
+57 VGEALGG

-70 NYVQTVSNCPTC
+70 NYVQTISNCPTC

-102 TLPGAVPPS
+102 DLPGAVPPG
-111 GEAGDVYYEN
+111 GEAGDVYYDS
-121 CVGQMCEHTDAADA
+121 CVGEMCEHRDAADA

-146 IDVFEWKWP
+146 IDIWGWLGLGEPK
-155 WDPVGNVTKVQDDP
+155 GQVTKVQDDP

-179 PGILEAGADIQRFF
+179 PGLLEAGADIQRFF
-193 FGGQTLSEVLKVD
+193 FGGETIAEVLKVD

-224 YRTGATGF
+224 YRTAATGF

-255 EPTQVNATGGWD
+255 EPTQVNATGGFD
-267 PTFGLLAGLFGS
+267 PFGGLLSGLFGS
-279 PTQGIKPVSGIKT
+279 PTVKQ
-292 FDREHQPTYD
+292 QPTYN
-302 NTVHANTSSN
+302 NTVHANTDSN

-333 EANFNVSSTQVNTST
+333 EANFNASSTQVNTTT
-348 NVAGSTG
+348 NPAGNTG
-355 QGGARGGRSGGGSG
+355 RRGSG
-369 GGATGGA
+369 SAGA
-376 GGSGSGGGSSG
+376 GGSTSSSGSSSSSSAGGSSSSSSGSSSSGGSGSSG
-387 GSSSAGGGSS
+387 GSSSSGGGSS
-397 TSGNSGGGSTTSTSS
+397 TSGNSGGGSTTSTGGG
-412 TSTGRRGTGSAGAGG
+412 STGRRGTGSAGAGG